1 MRAADGA
8 AVKALGVL
16 LVLLLGAAV
25 LVDRVA
31 VGIAEDRVA
40 QQVAARAGLAG
51 TPEVD
56 ITGFPFLT
64 QALAGRYSDV
74 RVELTADQL
83 GQPAGTRA
91 DVSLRGVALPLSEAL
106 SGAAEELPVERVDG
120 TATLSYDLLAGEIG
134 GGTTL
139 TPEAG
144 GVRVTRTLEALGV
157 EFPVTATGTLS
168 LDGQDLVVDVT
179 EAEAAGADVPGF
191 VLDRAEDLLDL
202 RYPVP
207 ALPFGLQL
215 TGVRPEADGVHVRV
229 EATDTVLR
237 G

>member
-1 MRAADGA
+1 M
-8 AVKALGVL
+8 L
-16 LVLLLGAAV
+16 LALLLGVAV
-25 LVDRVA
+25 VVDRVA
-31 VGIAEDRVA
+31 VGLAEDRVA

-64 QALAGRYSDV
+64 QAFSGRYSDV
-74 RVELTADQL
+74 RVDLTADQL

-91 DVSLRGVALPLSEAL
+91 DVSLRGVRLPLLDAV
-106 SGAAEELPVERVDG
+106 SGAVEEVPVERVDG
-120 TATLSYDLLAGEIG
+120 TATLSYDLLADELG
-134 GGTTL
+134 GDATL
-139 TPEAG
+139 TPEADG
-144 GVRVTRTLEALGV
+144 LRITRTLEALGV
-157 EFPVTATGTLS
+157 EVPVTATGTLR
-168 LDGQDLVVDVT
+168 LDGQDVVVDVT

-191 VLDRAEDLLDL
+191 VLDRAEDLLDF

-215 TGVRPEADGVHVRV
+215 TGVRPEPEGVHVRV